1 MSIFLLPVNTTCWK
15 GVCQPHETNQSQKEV
30 FFFYTGGI
38 ASFSG
43 ARQSRS
49 LLYRRPSIWFFL
61 QYQLFLQ
68 YKEYPYLNRICRRDT
83 SSSSDPFIQACHGI
97 SDYYEAAIL
106 YHAYDKA
113 KNNAAAQTELQR
125 MNACEASY
133 PDYEE
138 YFRDIDQLLAS
149 Y

>member
-1 MSIFLLPVNTTCWK
+1 MA
-15 GVCQPHETNQSQKEV
+15 E
-30 FFFYTGGI
+30 
-38 ASFSG
+38 
-43 ARQSRS
+43 
-49 LLYRRPSIWFFL
+49 
-61 QYQLFLQ
+61 
-68 YKEYPYLNRICRRDT
+68 
-83 SSSSDPFIQACHGI
+83 
-97 SDYYEAAIL
+97 
-106 YHAYDKA
+106 KA